1 MRFLLSLAFLLFF
14 TACSSNPEIPVSEE
28 IKSTNTIR
36 SNKSEATQA
45 QNEYKK
51 LQAQREKE

>member
-1 MRFLLSLAFLLFF
+1 MHFLLSLAFLFFF
-14 TACSSNPEIPVSEE
+14 TACSANPEISVSEE
-28 IKSTNTIR
+28 IKSTDTIR
-36 SNKSEATQA
+36 SNQSEATQA

>member
-1 MRFLLSLAFLLFF
+1 MRFLLSLAFLLLF
-14 TACSSNPEIPVSEE
+14 TACSGNPEISVSEE
-28 IKSTNTIR
+28 IKSTDTIR
-36 SNKSEATQA
+36 SNQSEATQA